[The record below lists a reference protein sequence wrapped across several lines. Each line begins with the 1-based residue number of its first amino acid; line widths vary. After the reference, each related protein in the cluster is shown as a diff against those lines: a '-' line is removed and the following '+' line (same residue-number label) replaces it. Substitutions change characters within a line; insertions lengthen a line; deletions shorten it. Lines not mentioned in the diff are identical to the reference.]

1 MGMRKAGLVAGF
13 LLAVLFLLRKRNR
26 LSGCRLLWR
35 GR

>member
-13 LLAVLFLLRKRNR
+13 LLAVLFLRKRNR